1 MKKLLN
7 VLIAIICFSFIYMT
21 MNFEYAKAQS
31 ETPAPVIDLPE
42 SDVYNSGTV
51 NNSLLVNEN
60 NNIHK
65 YIIKNEKH
73 LSNMTPSP
81 TEKVDEVYT
90 SKPEKASSKNI
101 IQQEKLSSKEF
112 APGEIVIH
120 FKNDCPDSEKEKIML
135 KYNVV
140 KSDDIYKPIY
150 ESVKQ
155 NMPTNTS
162 KFKNL
167 ERKVGKAFVITIDD
181 KDESAVLDTI
191 KKLKK
196 EPYIK
201 YADPNYICEPCATFN
216 DYNNTQLWNLERI
229 QMPETWDYIQESDIK
244 IGILDTGID
253 YTHPDLCNN
262 VDTELS
268 YNAAFNSNYDVM
280 DYDGHGTHVAGII
293 GAEANNSIGIV
304 GVNPSAKLVPIKI
317 CISNSNSYSRASYM
331 QAAIEHA
338 TQYNIPICNLSYGID
353 LTDSLY
359 NAIREY
365 GQAGGILIIAAGN
378 SSACIDNNETY
389 IKLASLDNVIIVA
402 SSNISSGDAESLNTS
417 SNYGNCVDI
426 SAPGSS
432 ICSTV
437 PSSYSVSRYAVMS
450 GTSMA
455 APHVAGVA
463 SLLKGK
469 YPNMTPL
476 EIKQAII
483 DGADFVPKIAG
494 EVESSGRLNAFNA
507 INRVPEES
515 YLVVHPRTGESMAA
529 AIRRSLGNRSASKI
543 TKLRISGTVEMGDN
557 TTNSSDL
564 TSNILPNLKYVDV
577 SQYPYELKEDMFYD
591 CQNLTTVILPNRKIK
606 IPAYC
611 FMYCSKLNTI
621 YTAHSSSKIIN
632 EVDLSNLINGANGD
646 YATQTQCF
654 QGCTSLKTVKLP
666 NTNKIRIAQFTFN
679 NCSNLTTLYI
689 NTNTKVTGEADLTE
703 FTDLQTCVLRG
714 TRITSLKLPLN
725 VNISQEAFE
734 NCTELKSIQVHP
746 TQTVVFQIDSTAFNN
761 VNAECIVYVNQNIYN
776 NYNMTFARTAIE
788 DIPKQINTLFV
799 TPVSNEKM
807 STAIKRYLS
816 PYGLSASSVKHLV
829 FQGNVTMG
837 NSNGASESASV
848 FPNLET
854 VDLSLFYGKLGT
866 YAFYNC
872 SKLKTIIRNSSLTSV
887 PGHCFMYCRAL
898 KTIIEANSYP
908 QLWNEADLSDLKGEL
923 AIDTQAF
930 EYCSNLQTI
939 QFPSGTLGFPS
950 AFPNCINLSTIYK
963 KGNEKTVNT
972 FDLTGISKFW
982 VGWGHNFKNTHAKT
996 IKLPKNID
1004 ISESCFRYCTSL
1016 NRVEFD
1022 NSQTSIIN
1030 IGSNAFYDVNS
1041 ECKAYM
1047 NSLLANN
1054 AWFEI
1059 KRSDTEVIPK
1069 VAY

>member
-1 MKKLLN
+1 
-7 VLIAIICFSFIYMT
+7 
-21 MNFEYAKAQS
+21 
-31 ETPAPVIDLPE
+31 
-42 SDVYNSGTV
+42 
-51 NNSLLVNEN
+51 
-60 NNIHK
+60 
-65 YIIKNEKH
+65 
-73 LSNMTPSP
+73 
-81 TEKVDEVYT
+81 
-90 SKPEKASSKNI
+90 
-101 IQQEKLSSKEF
+101 
-112 APGEIVIH
+112 
-120 FKNDCPDSEKEKIML
+120 
-135 KYNVV
+135 
-140 KSDDIYKPIY
+140 
-150 ESVKQ
+150 
-155 NMPTNTS
+155 
-162 KFKNL
+162 
-167 ERKVGKAFVITIDD
+167 
-181 KDESAVLDTI
+181 
-191 KKLKK
+191 
-196 EPYIK
+196 
-201 YADPNYICEPCATFN
+201 
-216 DYNNTQLWNLERI
+216 
-229 QMPETWDYIQESDIK
+229 MPETWDCFSGSNVK
-244 IGILDTGID
+244 VGVLDSGID

-262 VDTELS
+262 VNLELG
-268 YNAAFNSNYDVM
+268 YNCAIDSHAKADIM
-280 DYDGHGTHVAGII
+280 DYHGHGTHMAGII
-293 GAEANNSIGIV
+293 GAEGNNSIGVI
-304 GVNPSAKLVPIKI
+304 GVNPKVDLVPIKI
-317 CISNSNSYSRASYM
+317 TANNISTSTEIVKQGIRYAKNN
-331 QAAIEHA
+331 
-338 TQYNIPICNLSYGID
+338 NIPICNFSYSNTGVVD
-353 LTDSLY
+353 DSLFET
-359 NAIREY
+359 IKEY
-365 GQAGGILIIAAGN
+365 GKSGGLFITIAGN
-378 SSACIDNNETY
+378 DGKCIDYSSEY
-389 IKLASLDNVIIVA
+389 YYKMSLLDNVIIVA
-402 SSNISSGDAESLNTS
+402 ASNNGAGDNEALCSF
-417 SNYGNCVDI
+417 SNYGNWVDI
-426 SAPGSS
+426 AAPGYS

-437 PSSYSVSRYAVMS
+437 PTSLDSSGYLSRS
-450 GTSMA
+450 GTSVA

-507 INRVPEES
+507 INKIPEES

-557 TTNSSDL
+557 TTNSSNL

-577 SQYPYELKEDMFYD
+577 SQYPYELKEEMFYD

-621 YTAHSSSKIIN
+621 YTAHSSSKIMN

-776 NYNMTFARTAIE
+776 NYNMTFARTATE

-872 SKLKTIIRNSSLTSV
+872 SKLKTIIRNSSLTSI

-898 KTIIEANSYP
+898 KTIIKANSYP

-963 KGNEKTVNT
+963 KGKEKTVNT

-996 IKLPKNID
+996 VKLPKNID
-1004 ISESCFRYCTSL
+1004 ISESCFQYCTSL
-1016 NRVEFD
+1016 NRIEFD
-1022 NSQTSIIN
+1022 NSQTSIISV
-1030 IGSNAFYDVNS
+1030 GSNAFYDVNS
-1041 ECKAYM
+1041 DCKAYM

-1054 AWFEI
+1054 ASFEL
-1059 KRSDTEVIPK
+1059 KRSDTEAIPK

>member
-317 CISNSNSYSRASYM
+317 CISNSNSYSCASYM

-621 YTAHSSSKIIN
+621 YTAHSSSKIMN

-761 VNAECIVYVNQNIYN
+761 VNADCIVYVNQNIYN
-776 NYNMTFARTAIE
+776 NYNMTFARTATE

-816 PYGLSASSVKHLV
+816 PYGLSASAVKHLV

-872 SKLKTIIRNSSLTSV
+872 SKLKTIIRNSSFTSIS
-887 PGHCFMYCRAL
+887 GHCFMYCRAL
-898 KTIIEANSYP
+898 KTIIKANSYP

-930 EYCSNLQTI
+930 EYCNNLQTI

-996 IKLPKNID
+996 VKLPKNID
-1004 ISESCFRYCTSL
+1004 ISESCFQYCTSL

-1030 IGSNAFYDVNS
+1030 IGSKAFYDVNS

-1054 AWFEI
+1054 ASFEL